1 MVKLKKTMK
10 KIGKIF
16 LCFLL
21 VVALVNILAPLFF
34 AENQM
39 KNMQKICGRQNSLLR
54 QQGQKESA
62 VLMTT
67 KKHFCGGFE

>member
-21 VVALVNILAPLFF
+21 VVALVNILAPLFCKKPDGKY
-34 AENQM
+34 A
-39 KNMQKICGRQNSLLR
+39 KNLQQTELLLR

>member
-21 VVALVNILAPLFF
+21 VVALVNILAPLFCK
-34 AENQM
+34 NQM
-39 KNMQKICGRQNSLLR
+39 ENMQKICSRQNLLLR

>member
-21 VVALVNILAPLFF
+21 VVALVNILAHFF
-34 AENQM
+34 AKNQM
-39 KNMQKICGRQNSLLR
+39 ENMQKICSRQNLLLR

>member
-21 VVALVNILAPLFF
+21 VVALVNILAPLFC
-34 AENQM
+34 
-39 KNMQKICGRQNSLLR
+39 KKPDGKLSQKICSRQNLLLR

-62 VLMTT
+62 VSMIT

>member
-16 LCFLL
+16 S
-21 VVALVNILAPLFF
+21 LFF
-34 AENQM
+34 AGGCAGKYTCTSFLQ
-39 KNMQKICGRQNSLLR
+39 KTRWRIVQKICSRQNLLLR
-54 QQGQKESA
+54 RQGQKESA
-62 VLMTT
+62 VSMIT